1 MPCYVGTDR
10 RFYSLFDEDYR
21 EEEFQELWNCDEDFY
36 KRNVRTCLHKKNMV

>member
-1 MPCYVGTDR
+1 MGTDR

-36 KRNVRTCLHKKNMV
+36 KRNVIPLYDIILNHIV